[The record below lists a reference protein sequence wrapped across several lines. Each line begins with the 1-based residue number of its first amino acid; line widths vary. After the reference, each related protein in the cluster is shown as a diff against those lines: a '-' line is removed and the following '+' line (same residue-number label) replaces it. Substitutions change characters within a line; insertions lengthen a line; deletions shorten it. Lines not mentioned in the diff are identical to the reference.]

1 MIVSYICAHGRALI
15 VSWRPDD
22 IGYALIARSP
32 YVDQIFMV
40 PNAWR
45 ELEEAE

>member
-15 VSWRPDD
+15 VSWRPHE

-32 YVDQIFMV
+32 YVDQTWIV
-40 PNAWR
+40 PGTWR